1 MVNNLYFRSRIEQN
15 KMIETKQKSYQYL
28 LGIGFSIIL
37 LFGTNSLLSAQE
49 LQLQDTTRVCFADSV
64 FLDAGEGFQNY
75 LWNNGERSQ
84 IILAR
89 DTGWYYVS
97 AVRENMEVPE
107 DSTWVFFQNAKIDM
121 VDTILTCYTYPVT
134 LCVEPNTL
142 MYSWTSDDPG
152 LFIEYDTAA
161 CVDVIPRL
169 DTTTVYVSISD
180 SLGIITC
187 VDSVKIWL
195 YPRMYFDEV
204 NQINTGCPGTCKGQ
218 LQVLVSG
225 GLPPYTFKWPTATPV
240 QYDSIVFGLC
250 EQEYLIEVTDQYLCE
265 RDTMLPV
272 EVFDMPEVQIIRDPE
287 DKIYIENPV
296 VNFSF
301 ENLSIDSL
309 EVIDWN
315 WDFGDSTYSKK
326 EMPIK
331 SKDEKEGAYDQ
342 ARTYD
347 VWLKYTTGD
356 ECIDSVTMQV
366 VISKAELKIP
376 NVFTP
381 NGDGAN
387 ELFVITDLE
396 KYISNELKIFSRYGK
411 RVYSQKNYQSDWGGG
426 GLSQG
431 VYFYVLTIE
440 SYFGTEVKQ
449 GSLTIFR

>member
-1 MVNNLYFRSRIEQN
+1 MP
-15 KMIETKQKSYQYL
+15 
-28 LGIGFSIIL
+28 
-37 LFGTNSLLSAQE
+37 
-49 LQLQDTTRVCFADSV
+49 DTTLACFADSTL
-64 FLDAGEGFQNY
+64 LDAGEGFQSY
-75 LWNNGERSQ
+75 LWNTSEQTQTIWAS
-84 IILAR
+84 
-89 DTGWYYVS
+89 DTGWYSVLCT
-97 AVRENMEVPE
+97 RESMDIVI
-107 DSTWVFFQNAKIDM
+107 DSTWVFFQNAQIDM

-134 LCVEPNTL
+134 LCVEPDTL
-142 MYSWTSDDPG
+142 MYSWSSNDPD

-169 DTTTVYVSISD
+169 DTTTVYVSITD
-180 SLGIITC
+180 SLGIMTC
-187 VDSVKIWL
+187 VDSVQIWL
-195 YPRMYFDEV
+195 YPRMNFDEV
-204 NQINTGCPGTCKGQ
+204 NQINMGCPGTCKGQ

-225 GLPPYTFKWPTATPV
+225 GLPPYNYLWRTATPV

-250 EQEYLIEVTDQYLCE
+250 EQEYLIEVTDQYLCV

-287 DKIYIENPV
+287 DEIYIQNPV

-315 WDFGDSTYSKK
+315 WDFGDSTYTKE
-326 EMPIK
+326 EMPTK
-331 SKDEKEGAYDQ
+331 VFDQ
-342 ARTYD
+342 VRTFD

-366 VISKAELKIP
+366 VIGEAQLEIP

-381 NGDGAN
+381 NGDGIN
-387 ELFVITDLE
+387 EIFEITDLE
-396 KYISNELKIFSRYGK
+396 KYISNELKVFSRYGK
-411 RVYSQKNYQSDWGGG
+411 RVYSQENYQGDWDGG

-431 VYFYVLTIE
+431 VYFYVLTLE
-440 SYFGTEVKQ
+440 GYFGTEVKQ